1 MGATNPAPHPGGLAR
16 PSSLPALVWRLGA
29 GWGKGGHCQVRSL
42 FRLSHFCHSRFSTP
56 TRTPE
61 GKIPERRKEL
71 EKMEG
76 VESRKGRVQRELRVR
91 VQARDREGEAEAGV
105 VGQFR
110 LLRQKTAL
118 VYSHL

>member
-1 MGATNPAPHPGGLAR
+1 
-16 PSSLPALVWRLGA
+16 
-29 GWGKGGHCQVRSL
+29 
-42 FRLSHFCHSRFSTP
+42 
-56 TRTPE
+56 
-61 GKIPERRKEL
+61 
-71 EKMEG
+71 MEG

-105 VGQFR
+105 VWQFR